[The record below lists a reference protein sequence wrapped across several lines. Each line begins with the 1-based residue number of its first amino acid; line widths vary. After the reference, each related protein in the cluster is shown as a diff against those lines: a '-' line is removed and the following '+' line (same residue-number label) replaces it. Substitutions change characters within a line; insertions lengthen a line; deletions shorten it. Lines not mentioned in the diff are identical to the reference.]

1 MSAGQ
6 LAILARGVHKSF
18 GAGVQRTHILKNAG
32 LGIARG
38 EIVFLV
44 GPSGSGKPRPA

>member
-1 MSAGQ
+1 MNS

-18 GAGVQRTHILKNAG
+18 GTGVQRTHILKNAG
-32 LGIARG
+32 LGIALG

>member
-1 MSAGQ
+1 MPQRQ

-18 GAGVQRTHILKNAG
+18 GTGAQRTHILKNAG
-32 LGIARG
+32 LGITSG